1 MRMWNVDPKLL
12 CNQHLVGEHQE
23 IHALVGIL
31 LKGMSV
37 EGYLEKGLL
46 EIHTLRQ
53 RHTNLVLEMRQRR
66 MLHLSPLPIFPER
79 EAGKIDSVASIE
91 ELMNRCTKCK
101 ERILRAAEQQQS
113 EKDWKEFEEE
123 SDSNQSHE

>member
-12 CNQHLVGEHQE
+12 CNQHLIGEHQE

-31 LKGMSV
+31 LKGISV

-53 RHTNLVLEMRQRR
+53 RHTDLVIEMRRR
-66 MLHLSPLPIFPER
+66 KMVHLSPLPIFQER
-79 EAGKIDSVASIE
+79 EAGKIDPAVSIE
-91 ELMNRCTKCK
+91 ELMNRCTRCK
-101 ERILRAAEQQQS
+101 ALILQAAQQRET
-113 EKDWKEFEEE
+113 EKDWKEFEEANDPDQQVE
-123 SDSNQSHE
+123 